1 MTVKKNVFLVNKKC
15 LNEFALKAG
24 IEKRMEKE
32 KKMQNK
38 KKDSNGFF
46 HYHGLVIGSM
56 WDLKAGRH
64 YCCPRKCLSNLFNT
78 NLDDLDSYLPKYF

>member
-24 IEKRMEKE
+24 I
-32 KKMQNK
+32 K
-38 KKDSNGFF
+38 KKDGKGKKLQKKKIDSNGFF
-46 HYHGLVIGSM
+46 HNLIGSM